1 MRPPAAAAGALRLAA
16 LQLALS
22 VELPQIQNWARE
34 RPPLPGTERGAPE
47 SLLRDWEN
55 FFADELLEAVDK
67 EIEALDAFGASGLR
81 NNKRVTFWLG
91 REREPRCAI
100 ERAAKVLEEFTFP
113 KELGGADAFGIVGV
127 KYWVQHRNTRDRN
140 VVNFHYDKD
149 EGLASDQM
157 IMRPPPLVGVT
168 HLENWGAPTLM
179 FNQSTIMNGNVDAPT
194 VPTSGWL
201 VYPRRNKHALHRGDL
216 KHGAPHNMDAVPVP
230 PNEYRRTLI
239 TSWEFKKPLEP
250 NCHFIPDDELAGALS
265 GHSVLPP
272 LSPEWPTFSGLG
284 PDLVEVQPT
293 RMAFDGSQ
301 GPVARR
307 RVELMLGEVAHIDV
321 LEKPEGGTSYYAD
334 WSGEAGGLA
343 FTSVYEMN
351 LHDMSQRNKL
361 FNSRHPVVVVF
372 YQGAAQYQRASD
384 AANSVTREVLQ
395 LGAVGAPPPIET
407 YLANTESCADAAKV
421 FRIRPKEAPIAVVH
435 YTKATGRD
443 RKFVMGPDD
452 LPFSTESLSLFV
464 NEVLGGERPETDVK
478 EAAAARKAARKAA
491 RRAQELQTGQAQL

>member
-1 MRPPAAAAGALRLAA
+1 MALSAGLALLPPLLLAFRLAGA
-16 LQLALS
+16 
-22 VELPQIQNWARE
+22 VEVPGYQDKY
-34 RPPLPGTERGAPE
+34 PPLPGTERGSPE
-47 SLLRDWEN
+47 SLVRN
-55 FFADELLEAVDK
+55 FEDVFEDELLEAMDA
-67 EIEALDAFGASGLR
+67 ELEAMDELARGSGALR
-81 NNKRVTFWLG
+81 NSKRVTFWLG
-91 REREPRCAI
+91 RERAPRCAI
-100 ERAAKVLEEFTFP
+100 ERAAKVLEKFTFP
-113 KELGGADAFGIVGV
+113 RGAAAHGIVGV

-168 HLENWGAPTLM
+168 HLEDWGAPTLM
-179 FNQSTIMNGNVDAPT
+179 LNQSTIMNGNVDAPT

-250 NCHFIPDDELAGALS
+250 NCHFIPDDDLAGALS

-272 LSPEWPTFSGLG
+272 LSPEWSTFSGLG
-284 PDLVEVQPT
+284 PNLVEVQPT

-307 RVELMLGEVAHIDV
+307 RVELMLGEVAHLDV
-321 LEKPEGGTSYYAD
+321 LEKPEGGVSYYAD
-334 WSGEAGGLA
+334 WSGETGGLA

-372 YQGAAQYQRASD
+372 YQGAAQYQQASD
-384 AANSVTREVLQ
+384 AANSVTREVL
-395 LGAVGAPPPIET
+395 LTGAVGAPPPIET
-407 YLANTESCADAAKV
+407 YLADTESCADAAKV

-452 LPFSTESLSLFV
+452 LPLSTESLSTFV
-464 NEVLGGERPETDVK
+464 KEVLGGERPETDVK